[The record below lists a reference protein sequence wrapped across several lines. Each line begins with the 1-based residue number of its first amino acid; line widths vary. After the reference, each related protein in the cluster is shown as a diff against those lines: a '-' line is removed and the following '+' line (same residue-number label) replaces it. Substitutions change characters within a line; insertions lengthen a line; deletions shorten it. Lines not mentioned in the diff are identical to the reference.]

1 MLSENLLK
9 MNLILKEFPLI
20 LFNRQINTLNTN
32 KEKLTN
38 YSKRIWH
45 QRHGHF
51 YLEDLGKYIYLH
63 NAKEVE
69 CLDCKISKVKKI
81 SHNRNPPKTSR
92 ILETIHSDE
101 MGPINKSVTG
111 KNYILIFSLS
121 LTNIVENPGSI

>member
-1 MLSENLLK
+1 MKWDL
-9 MNLILKEFPLI
+9 
-20 LFNRQINTLNTN
+20 
-32 KEKLTN
+32 LTN
-38 YSKRIWH
+38 
-45 QRHGHF
+45 Q
-51 YLEDLGKYIYLH
+51 LL
-63 NAKEVE
+63 AKIKVE